1 MVIKTDYVGDVEYSE
16 KDVVH
21 MDKGVYGFE
30 DQKGYLLIDH
40 PDPDMPYM
48 WLQSLDDENVCF
60 IVTNPFYFVEDYDFD
75 IADATIERL
84 GIDEIEDV
92 LILSMVVI
100 PEVVKDTTINLQSP
114 IIMNKNL
121 MKAEQVIL
129 EEKFPIK
136 HKLFEKGVE

>member
-1 MVIKTDYVGDVEYSE
+1 
-16 KDVVH
+16 
-21 MDKGVYGFE
+21 
-30 DQKGYLLIDH
+30 
-40 PDPDMPYM
+40 
-48 WLQSLDDENVCF
+48 
-60 IVTNPFYFVEDYDFD
+60 
-75 IADATIERL
+75 RL